1 MLILILLENQIIEN
15 LHMLCGCHKCNK
27 ISRKS
32 QKLVALSSIEAK
44 YIAAIEA
51 IKKGLWLKGLLNE
64 LGFVENQLKICTDS
78 QSAIF

>member
-1 MLILILLENQIIEN
+1 
-15 LHMLCGCHKCNK
+15 MLCGCHKCNT

-32 QKLVALSSIEAK
+32 QLQKLVALSSVEAK